1 MSEINIA
8 IEEAIGLGVQ
18 KFAKEHPA
26 TYKVLVDRL
35 GDLLEFI
42 IKSLK
47 RDEAYQALLVQ
58 TDKEVDIANILKV
71 LVPVILKIAEIGLGL
86 L

>member
-1 MSEINIA
+1 MDEQTL
-8 IEEAIGLGVQ
+8 IEEAVQ
-18 KFAKEHPA
+18 TTIEQFAREHQA
-26 TYKVLVDRL
+26 TYLALTERL
-35 GDLLEFI
+35 GDPLTFI
-42 IKSLK
+42 IESLK
-47 RDEAYQALLVQ
+47 RDGTYQALVAQ